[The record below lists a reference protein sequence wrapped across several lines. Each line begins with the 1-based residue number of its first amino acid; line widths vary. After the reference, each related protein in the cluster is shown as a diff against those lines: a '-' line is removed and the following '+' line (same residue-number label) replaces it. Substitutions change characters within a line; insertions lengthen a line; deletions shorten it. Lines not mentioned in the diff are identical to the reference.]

1 MSDKNALGKIFK
13 IWFNPLRFKSSVLL
27 GNNQKYYDLWD
38 FFVIIEIV
46 YFMHANHNI
55 YF

>member
-13 IWFNPLRFKSSVLL
+13 IWFKSLRFKSSVLL
-27 GNNQKYYDLWD
+27 GNNQNTMICRI
-38 FFVIIEIV
+38 FFIIIEIV
-46 YFMHANHNI
+46 YFMHANHNV